1 MLRKIEGGRRRGRQ
15 RMRWLDG
22 TTDSMDMG
30 LSELRELVTDGEAW
44 CAAIHGVAKSR
55 TWLRDWTEL
64 SLALCFYPPTKAQKR
79 RYVVQVRHR
88 GGLLGND
95 CRKSSKSSQGLFP
108 SWNPWN
114 LTRAPCSLLG
124 MPTLLISF
132 LNNRGCWLHLRM
144 EGLQSCSCASLCV
157 PDAHTWDLSFRESK
171 VLGTA
176 HIPRSRTGLLED
188 LRPFRL

>member
-1 MLRKIEGGRRRGRQ
+1 M
-15 RMRWLDG
+15 
-22 TTDSMDMG
+22 
-30 LSELRELVTDGEAW
+30 
-44 CAAIHGVAKSR
+44 
-55 TWLRDWTEL
+55 
-64 SLALCFYPPTKAQKR
+64 
-79 RYVVQVRHR
+79 VQVRHR

-95 CRKSSKSSQGLFP
+95 CQKSSKSSQGLFP
-108 SWNPWN
+108 SRNPWN

-132 LNNRGCWLHLRM
+132 LNNWGCWPHLRM

-157 PDAHTWDLSFRESK
+157 PDAHTWDLFFRESK

-188 LRPFRL
+188 LRPFRLQRAPTPASPLCLKISCGTGRCPPCANSLPIHQSTVPGNARATKGKSWTLPKGESY